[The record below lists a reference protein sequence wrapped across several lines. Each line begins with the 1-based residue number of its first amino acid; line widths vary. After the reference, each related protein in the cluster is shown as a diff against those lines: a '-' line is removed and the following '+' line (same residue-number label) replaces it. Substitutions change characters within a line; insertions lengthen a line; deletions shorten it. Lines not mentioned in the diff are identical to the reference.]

1 MPGSGVLSLMLQLPS
16 ESATYTRMEAPR
28 RSPALVALVALVT
41 MVLVALVTV
50 PAHRASA
57 DQPPPATPATPAS
70 VAADARATVDEL
82 LAKIAAP
89 GPAEPRLLAAEKLRE
104 RSPRLVPALAAALA
118 RARGTSADDRR
129 AVLRAIDAAVPDA
142 SGKFSRPGREKASD
156 IKKDDELD
164 WLAALMK
171 VGPDTPIP
179 ADEAKPRKNKDDK
192 EKDDAEGAAEEPP
205 APTTLSAAAI
215 AEVVTDIALI
225 RALTS
230 SRDVQAAAPVFDA
243 GFSEATMIYRDE
255 CGRYLRKMEP
265 YSIPV
270 LTLESQ
276 KDGDRRRYATY
287 QLERIDRQEPGK
299 ALSAATAD
307 ESLLVAILDAFR
319 VSQHREAVYAVF
331 EYIDKDSPRV
341 REAARQAWLGYVTG
355 KPPKAAPKRK
365 MQLPGGKLADKET
378 PMWLTYRELATEKL
392 RKVSGELLGEEVGP
406 EEKIDV
412 AEVSQRVFA
421 HHDAIRAKKE
431 AAQWDEAKAMA
442 AKGEL
447 ASAAARLDQLL
458 AVNPERS
465 ERAEMAAVYLT
476 YAKDL
481 QRQEKWTEASTA
493 FSTAAGLSPDAQL
506 AKDAIAG
513 RDFTLGKSM
522 EAAGKDGTGL
532 YRRAAVAKPDFE
544 EAQVASG
551 DVERPRW
558 MLYVASA
565 AGLLAIALAT
575 IAASRRRRLA

>member
-1 MPGSGVLSLMLQLPS
+1 MLQLTS

-28 RSPALVALVALVT
+28 RSPALVALVTL
-41 MVLVALVTV
+41 VLVALVAT
-50 PAHRASA
+50 PAPRALA
-57 DQPPPATPATPAS
+57 DQPPPAPAS
-70 VAADARATVDEL
+70 VDADAKATVDDL

-89 GPAEPRLLAAEKLRE
+89 GPAEPRLAAAEKLRE
-104 RSPRLVPALAAALA
+104 LSPRLVPALSAALA
-118 RARGTSADDRR
+118 RTRGTSVDDRR

-171 VGPDTPIP
+171 IGPDTPIP
-179 ADEAKPRKNKDDK
+179 ADEAKPKKKDK
-192 EKDDAEGAAEEPP
+192 KDEEEAAAEEPP

-215 AEVVTDIALI
+215 SDVITDVALI
-225 RALTS
+225 RALTG
-230 SRDVQAAAPVFDA
+230 SRDVQAAAPVFNA
-243 GFSEATMIYRDE
+243 GFADATMIYRDE

-287 QLERIDRQEPGK
+287 QLERLDRQEPGK

-319 VSQHREAVYAVF
+319 VSKHREAVYAVF

-341 REAARQAWLGYVTG
+341 REAARKAWLGYVTG
-355 KPPKAAPKRK
+355 KPPKDAPKRK
-365 MQLPGGKLADKET
+365 MQLPGGKLAEKET

-392 RKVSGELLGEEVGP
+392 RKVSEELLGEAVGP

-412 AEVSQRVFA
+412 AAVSQRVFA
-421 HHDAIRAKKE
+421 HYDGIRAKKE

-442 AKGEL
+442 AKGDL
-447 ASAAARLDQLL
+447 ASATARLDQLL

-481 QRQEKWTEASTA
+481 QKQEKWTEASAA
-493 FSTAAGLSPDAQL
+493 FSTAAGLSPDAAL
-506 AKDAIAG
+506 TKDAIAG

-551 DVERPRW
+551 DVDRPRW

-565 AGLLAIALAT
+565 AGLLAIALAA
-575 IAASRRRRLA
+575 IAVSRRRRLA

>member
-1 MPGSGVLSLMLQLPS
+1 MPGSGVLSLMLQLTS

-28 RSPALVALVALVT
+28 RSPALVALVT
-41 MVLVALVTV
+41 MVLAALVAM
-50 PAHRASA
+50 PAPRALA
-57 DQPPPATPATPAS
+57 DQPPPAPAP
-70 VAADARATVDEL
+70 VDADAKATVDEL
-82 LAKIAAP
+82 LAKIVAP
-89 GPAEPRLLAAEKLRE
+89 GPAEPRLAAAEKLRE
-104 RSPRLVPALAAALA
+104 LSPRLVPALSAALA
-118 RARGTSADDRR
+118 RTRSTSVDERR

-171 VGPDTPIP
+171 LGPDTPIP
-179 ADEAKPRKNKDDK
+179 ADEAKPKKKKDDK
-192 EKDDAEGAAEEPP
+192 DEADGAAEEPP

-215 AEVVTDIALI
+215 ADVVADVVLI
-225 RALTS
+225 RALTG
-230 SRDVQAAAPVFDA
+230 SRDVQAAAPVFSA
-243 GFSEATMIYRDE
+243 GFSEETMIYRDE

-287 QLERIDRQEPGK
+287 QLERLDRQEPSK

-319 VSQHREAVYAVF
+319 VSKHREAVYAVF

-341 REAARQAWLGYVTG
+341 REAARKAWLGYVTG
-355 KPPKAAPKRK
+355 KPPKDAPKRK
-365 MQLPGGKLADKET
+365 MQLPGGKLAEKET

-412 AEVSQRVFA
+412 ADVSQRVFA
-421 HHDAIRAKKE
+421 HYDAIRAKKE

-442 AKGEL
+442 AKGDL
-447 ASAAARLDQLL
+447 AGATARLDQLL

-481 QRQEKWTEASTA
+481 QKQEKWTEASAA
-493 FSTAAGLSPDAQL
+493 FSTAAGLSPDAAL

-544 EAQVASG
+544 EAQAASG

-565 AGLLAIALAT
+565 AGLLAIALA
-575 IAASRRRRLA
+575 ALAVSRRRRLA